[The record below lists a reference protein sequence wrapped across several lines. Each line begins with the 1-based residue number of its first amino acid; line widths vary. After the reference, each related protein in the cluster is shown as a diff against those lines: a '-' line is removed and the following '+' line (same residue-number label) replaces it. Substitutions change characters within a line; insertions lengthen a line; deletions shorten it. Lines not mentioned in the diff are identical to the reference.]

1 MKKIGYISDEPSTE
15 EMQNQTKTTL
25 TLELTDIGGI
35 NVNDANVVDTFATR
49 HKDIKNVVVSNANLA
64 IQFARAKYGVAVF
77 KTVNTAAEGKP
88 EKMTTTGVRMYTPQ
102 GGVFQNYTE

>member
-1 MKKIGYISDEPSTE
+1 LKKIGYISDTPSTE
-15 EMQNQTKTTL
+15 EMRNQTRTTL
-25 TLELTDIGGI
+25 TLELTDIEGI
-35 NVNDANVVDTFATR
+35 NPHDANAVDTFAAA

-77 KTVNTAAEGKP
+77 KTVNTAPEGKS
-88 EKMTTTGVRMYTPQ
+88 EKLSTTGVRMYTPQ